1 MVAISRA
8 LLGSPGIVLFDEPS
22 QGFAPK
28 VVQDVLKTI
37 QRTKAEGVASLVVE
51 QNAMAALGI
60 ADRVYV
66 MDRGRIIHEGAA
78 AALLADIALRQR
90 LLGV

>member
-1 MVAISRA
+1 
-8 LLGSPGIVLFDEPS
+8 L
-22 QGFAPK
+22 
-28 VVQDVLKTI
+28 
-37 QRTKAEGVASLVVE
+37 
-51 QNAMAALGI
+51 AALGI

-78 AALLADIALRQR
+78 AALLADKVLRQR